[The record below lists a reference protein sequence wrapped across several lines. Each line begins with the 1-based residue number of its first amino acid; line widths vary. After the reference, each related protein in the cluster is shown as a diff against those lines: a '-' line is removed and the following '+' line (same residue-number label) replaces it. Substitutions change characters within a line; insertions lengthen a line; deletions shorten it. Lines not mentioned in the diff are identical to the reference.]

1 MTGVA
6 GSGAGVV
13 GSRRRGLCSYCHDDQ
28 KLSAKT
34 MGLGLLRR
42 VGVLRKADIV
52 GWVLAVA
59 FAMLAFTVVCYAG
72 FGFGGAFGWY
82 AECAW
87 KHNVV
92 RAASTVN

>member
-6 GSGAGVV
+6 GSGTGVV
-13 GSRRRGLCSYCHDDQ
+13 GSRRRGLCAYCHDDQ

-52 GWVLAVA
+52 GCGAGG
-59 FAMLAFTVVCYAG
+59 FAMLAFAVVCYAG
-72 FGFGGAFGWY
+72 FGFGGAFGWLRN
-82 AECAW
+82 ALG
-87 KHNVV
+87 
-92 RAASTVN
+92 STMWGGQHRR